1 MLVQEALEDLPSLAP
16 ELEALAAWTYPWVL
30 RDVAQETRLPLA
42 TFPEVCSGPVAQV
55 MAEDFWPE
63 ASFMS

>member
-1 MLVQEALEDLPSLAP
+1 MGPARCS
-16 ELEALAAWTYPWVL
+16 
-30 RDVAQETRLPLA
+30 QETRLPLA

-63 ASFMS
+63 ASSMS